1 LGTSEVVEPEER
13 NEEEHEAREH
23 LIDVEVEAQETLDEA
38 EQLHEGAPEEEPEE
52 RADEDG
58 G

>member
-1 LGTSEVVEPEER
+1 MVESEER